1 MSPRALEIWLLIP
14 ANLCS
19 HFNSSSSH
27 GRPSTGRLLSEDV
40 QSLLDAKDQEIE
52 DLKRQNTILKDQL
65 ELAKLRNLLQ
75 ENQLSS
81 LMMSDSAKRRR

>member
-1 MSPRALEIWLLIP
+1 MDAKAP
-14 ANLCS
+14 AGSCL
-19 HFNSSSSH
+19 
-27 GRPSTGRLLSEDV
+27 TEEV

-52 DLKRQNTILKDQL
+52 DLKRQNIILKDQL

-75 ENQLSS
+75 ENQLNS